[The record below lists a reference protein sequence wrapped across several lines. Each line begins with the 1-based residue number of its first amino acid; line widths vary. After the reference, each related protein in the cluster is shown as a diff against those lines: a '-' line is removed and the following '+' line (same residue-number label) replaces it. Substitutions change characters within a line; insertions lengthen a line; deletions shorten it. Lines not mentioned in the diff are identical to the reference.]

1 LNVINKETTKV
12 GFAVRENIVMGYYC
26 PKANTDPE
34 ALKIN
39 TPRERVAPTPPEA
52 PEGVQLVSNS
62 PCPELD
68 DTGRRGV
75 CQEGLCCGMSTSTSD
90 PTNTIDHC
98 LADSTKAYEGDGD
111 SWTFECYQDARRL
124 ALSLGAIIVS
134 IGLSYF

>member
-1 LNVINKETTKV
+1 VINKETTKV
-12 GFAVRENIVMGYYC
+12 GFAVKENIVMGYYC

-68 DTGRRGV
+68 DTGRRGT
-75 CQEGLCCGMSTSTSD
+75 CQEGLCCGMST
-90 PTNTIDHC
+90 
-98 LADSTKAYEGDGD
+98 
-111 SWTFECYQDARRL
+111 
-124 ALSLGAIIVS
+124 
-134 IGLSYF
+134 